1 MNTNFDFS
9 PWEERLSYTQN
20 PPKSESGFASPY
32 SQDRA
37 RIIHSASFRRLQAK
51 TQVLGLGDSDFY
63 RTRLTHSMEVAQ
75 IGSGICESLKNK
87 YHNQDYER
95 FIPDLHLIESI
106 CLAHDLGHPAFG
118 HGGEIALNYCM
129 KDSGGFEGNGQ
140 TLRIVT
146 KLGEF
151 HDHHGL
157 NLTRRTLL
165 GLVKYPA
172 IYSKVYNSEIK
183 KFLSHD
189 SINIDTYKPPKCIHS
204 EELDVLSWIL
214 SPFNE
219 QDRENFQAINQCTV
233 EYNSK
238 EDNRNKIKHH
248 KTKHKSFD
256 TSIMELADDI
266 AYGIHDL
273 EDAIALSL
281 VTKQLWQNKIQTLLD
296 KKITSENLKVLNI
309 NSIESLTDMLF
320 EPSKNP
326 RKHAISKLV
335 RLMVT
340 SIQITENTI
349 FENEL
354 LRLQAVLP
362 SNLKDVL
369 NVLKDFVYETVIQAP
384 EVQLLEYK
392 GQIIVLKLFE
402 TLKSNPSRLLPK
414 NIYDQYCQENLSDRV
429 ICDYIAGMTDNYAT
443 KMYQKLFIPT
453 VGSVFD
459 RL

>member
-1 MNTNFDFS
+1 MTIQNKT
-9 PWEERLSYTQN
+9 PWLARLSDLKPATHN
-20 PPKSESGFASPY
+20 NNGFASAY

-75 IGSGICESLKNK
+75 IGSGICEGLKNK
-87 YHNQDYER
+87 YYKQDYEQ

-140 TLRIVT
+140 TLRIAT

-151 HDHHGL
+151 HDHYGL

-165 GLVKYPA
+165 GLIKYPA
-172 IYSKVYNSEIK
+172 VYSNVYNLEINN
-183 KFLSHD
+183 FLSLD
-189 SINIDTYKPPKCIHS
+189 NINIDAYKPPKCIHA
-204 EELDVLSWIL
+204 EETEILNWIL
-214 SPFNE
+214 EPFSH
-219 QDRENFQAINQCTV
+219 QDKQTFQDILYCSIQYDV
-233 EYNSK
+233 K
-238 EDNRNKIKHH
+238 QDNRSEIKHH
-248 KTKHKSFD
+248 KTKYKAFD

-273 EDAIALSL
+273 EDAIALNL
-281 VTKQLWQNKIQTLLD
+281 VTKQLWQDKIQILLD
-296 KKITSENLKVLNI
+296 EKITLENLTTLNI
-309 NSIESLTDMLF
+309 NNINELTNMLF
-320 EPSKNP
+320 EPGKKP

-340 SIQITENTI
+340 GIYITENTN
-349 FENEL
+349 FQNEL
-354 LRLQAVLP
+354 LRLQATLP
-362 SNLKDVL
+362 TNLKDIL
-369 NVLKDFVYETVIQAP
+369 NGLKAFVYETVIQAP

-392 GQIIVLKLFE
+392 GQLIVLKLFE
-402 TLKSNPSRLLPK
+402 TLKNNPSRLLPK
-414 NIYDQYCQENLSDRV
+414 NIYDLYVQEDFSNRV

-443 KMYQKLFIPT
+443 KLYQKLFIPT

>member
-1 MNTNFDFS
+1 MTTLDPS
-9 PWEERLSYTQN
+9 VWLSRLSDSGQIIN
-20 PPKSESGFASPY
+20 NNGFASAY

-75 IGSGICESLKNK
+75 IGSGICEGLKNK
-87 YHNQDYER
+87 YSNHNYEK

-129 KDSGGFEGNGQ
+129 KDNGGFEGNGQ

-151 HDHHGL
+151 HDQHGL

-172 IYSKVYNSEIK
+172 TYSNVYNTEIEG
-183 KFLSHD
+183 FLSVD
-189 SINIDTYKPPKCIHS
+189 SINLDAHKPPKCIHS
-204 EELDVLSWIL
+204 EESEILSWIL
-214 SPFNE
+214 SPFNK
-219 QDRENFQAINQCTV
+219 QDRENFQVIKKCSV
-233 EYNSK
+233 KYNADK
-238 EDNRNKIKHH
+238 DNRSDVKHH
-248 KTKHKSFD
+248 KTIYKSFD

-273 EDAIALSL
+273 EDAIALNL
-281 VTKQLWQNKIQTLLD
+281 VTKQLWQDTIQVLLD
-296 KKITSENLKVLNI
+296 NKITSENLKTLNI
-309 NSIESLTDMLF
+309 DSIQSLTNMLF
-320 EPSKNP
+320 EPGKKP

-340 SIQITENTI
+340 SIDIYENTI
-349 FENEL
+349 FQNEL

-362 SNLKDVL
+362 PDLKDVL
-369 NVLKDFVYETVIQAP
+369 NGLKDFVYKTVIQAP

-392 GQIIVLKLFE
+392 GQVIVLELFK
-402 TLKSNPSRLLPK
+402 TLKANPSRLLPK
-414 NIYDQYCQENLSDRV
+414 NIYDLYLQENFSDRV

-453 VGSVFD
+453 IGSVFD

>member
-1 MNTNFDFS
+1 MTTQDSTLWFS
-9 PWEERLSYTQN
+9 RLSDSAQITN
-20 PPKSESGFASPY
+20 NNGFASSY

-75 IGSGICESLKNK
+75 IGSGICEGLKNK
-87 YHNQDYER
+87 YKNQNYEN

-106 CLAHDLGHPAFG
+106 CLVHDLGHPAFG

-129 KDSGGFEGNGQ
+129 KDNGGFEGNGQ

-151 HDHHGL
+151 HDHYGL

-172 IYSKVYNSEIK
+172 IYSNVYNSEIDRFSSK
-183 KFLSHD
+183 D
-189 SINIDTYKPPKCIHS
+189 SINLDAYKPPKCIHS
-204 EELDVLSWIL
+204 EETEILSWIL
-214 SPFNE
+214 APFNK
-219 QDRENFQAINQCTV
+219 QDRENFQAIQKCSI
-233 EYNSK
+233 EYDADK
-238 EDNRNKIKHH
+238 DNRNDIKHH
-248 KTKHKSFD
+248 KTKYKSFD

-273 EDAIALSL
+273 EDAIALNL
-281 VTKQLWQNKIQTLLD
+281 VTKQLWQEKIQTLLD
-296 KKITSENLKVLNI
+296 EKITYENLKTLNI
-309 NSIESLTDMLF
+309 DSIQSLTNMLF
-320 EPSKNP
+320 EPGKKP

-340 SIQITENTI
+340 SIYINENTV
-349 FENEL
+349 FQNEL

-362 SNLKDVL
+362 PNLKEIL
-369 NVLKDFVYETVIQAP
+369 NDLKGFVYETVIQAP

-414 NIYDQYCQENLSDRV
+414 NIYDLYLQENFSDRV

-453 VGSVFD
+453 IGSVFD

>member
-1 MNTNFDFS
+1 
-9 PWEERLSYTQN
+9 
-20 PPKSESGFASPY
+20 
-32 SQDRA
+32 
-37 RIIHSASFRRLQAK
+37 
-51 TQVLGLGDSDFY
+51 
-63 RTRLTHSMEVAQ
+63 
-75 IGSGICESLKNK
+75 
-87 YHNQDYER
+87 
-95 FIPDLHLIESI
+95 
-106 CLAHDLGHPAFG
+106 
-118 HGGEIALNYCM
+118 
-129 KDSGGFEGNGQ
+129 
-140 TLRIVT
+140 
-146 KLGEF
+146 
-151 HDHHGL
+151 
-157 NLTRRTLL
+157 
-165 GLVKYPA
+165 
-172 IYSKVYNSEIK
+172 
-183 KFLSHD
+183 
-189 SINIDTYKPPKCIHS
+189 
-204 EELDVLSWIL
+204 
-214 SPFNE
+214 
-219 QDRENFQAINQCTV
+219 
-233 EYNSK
+233 
-238 EDNRNKIKHH
+238 
-248 KTKHKSFD
+248 
-256 TSIMELADDI
+256 MELADDI

>member
-1 MNTNFDFS
+1 MTNNNLELWAS
-9 PWEERLSYTQN
+9 RLSDINGSAQN
-20 PPKSESGFASPY
+20 LNGFASAY

-75 IGSGICESLKNK
+75 IGSGICEGLKNK
-87 YHNQDYER
+87 YSNSPYEPY
-95 FIPDLHLIESI
+95 IPNLHLIESI
-106 CLAHDLGHPAFG
+106 CLAHDLGHPPFG

-129 KDSGGFEGNGQ
+129 RETGGFEGNGQ

-151 HDHHGL
+151 HDNYGL

-165 GLVKYPA
+165 GLIKYP
-172 IYSKVYNSEIK
+172 SVYNKVFNDDFNKVLPS
-183 KFLSHD
+183 D
-189 SINIDTYKPPKCIHS
+189 NINLDAFKPPKCIHS
-204 EELDVLSWIL
+204 EESEILEWIL
-214 SPFNE
+214 DPFS
-219 QDRENFQAINQCTV
+219 DHDKLNFQQIDFCETQLAVDLSNK
-233 EYNSK
+233 K
-238 EDNRNKIKHH
+238 EIKHH
-248 KTKHKSFD
+248 KTKFKSFD

-273 EDAIALSL
+273 EDAIALNL
-281 VTKQLWQNKIQTLLD
+281 VTKDLWLEKIYSLLKETIGED
-296 KKITSENLKVLNI
+296 ELNI
-309 NSIESLTDMLF
+309 LNVNSIDDFTSMLF
-320 EPSKNP
+320 KSGKNP

-340 SIQITENTI
+340 NVFITQNTM
-349 FENEL
+349 FEHEL
-354 LRLQAVLP
+354 LSFQAMLP
-362 SNLKDVL
+362 ENIKELLSGLK
-369 NVLKDFVYETVIQAP
+369 KFVYETVIQAP

-414 NIYDQYCQENLSDRV
+414 NIYELYKSENFSDRI
-429 ICDYIAGMTDNYAT
+429 ICDYISGMTDTYAT
-443 KMYQKLFIPT
+443 KMYQKLFIPSI
-453 VGSVFD
+453 GSIFD
-459 RL
+459 KL